1 MVAAVARSRERL
13 KARTVQAKVLS
24 NAIWNAINGS
34 SSAVV
39 AVLVPPFLT
48 RLLTPEAYGA
58 WALALQI
65 GTYVSLFGFGIQMA
79 VGRYVAFHEAR
90 EDYASRDG
98 IVATAFW
105 FLAGAS
111 VVGWLAICGVALAIE
126 RLVPNLAADLVGQT
140 QWAIVL
146 VGLALA
152 INLPSSI
159 FAAVFTGRQRSDIP
173 AKIQGLG
180 RLILAVGLVIAG
192 LSRNLAVL
200 GAVYALISIG
210 TVMGLA
216 YAWRTRTHAPTLRI
230 IHVAKRYGAELASFC
245 FSLTLWNFAMLL
257 VSGLDLPIVSRYDY
271 ASTAF
276 FAVSVTLMTL
286 VTGTLGSLANALV
299 PAVAS
304 IAEGPKDAFYALLAR
319 SSRLIMAA
327 SILAGAPL
335 IFQGR
340 AILDLWLGPEY
351 AGKAAL
357 VLTILASATILRNAM
372 LPYVAVAI
380 GLGYQRKM
388 IATPLAEGAVSVA
401 ASVILAQPFGAVG
414 VAIAKIV
421 GGASGVILML
431 VQHPLREPLQ
441 GVSRLTYL
449 RECVLPAA
457 LSIIP
462 VAVVDAL
469 VVAVLGDRFH
479 LAQLAIVSA
488 VTVASVW
495 MLAFANEDRQFAR
508 DLYHRRFRARSR
520 ATV

>member
-1 MVAAVARSRERL
+1 
-13 KARTVQAKVLS
+13 VQAKVLS

-126 RLVPNLAADLVGQT
+126 RLVPNLAAGLVGQT

-210 TVMGLA
+210 TVMGLG
-216 YAWRTRTHAPTLRI
+216 YAWRTRTHAPTI
-230 IHVAKRYGAELASFC
+230 SWAAVAARYGRELAGFC
-245 FSLTLWNFAMLL
+245 FSLTIWNFAMLL
-257 VSGLDLPIVSRYDY
+257 ISGLDLLIVGRYDY
-271 ASTAF
+271 AATPYY
-276 FAVSVTLMTL
+276 AVSATLAS
-286 VTGTLGSLANALV
+286 VINGILGSLANALV
-299 PAVAS
+299 PPIAKSYADDAHEDAMHTVESASRFILSIAVVAS
-304 IAEGPKDAFYALLAR
+304 SVFIFCAR
-319 SSRLIMAA
+319 DVA
-327 SILAGAPL
+327 
-335 IFQGR
+335 
-340 AILDLWLGPEY
+340 DLWLGKSYGHQSSIIIMVLAIATLIRSLLTPYVSAAIATGGHRTIAWTPIVEGVANVSSSVWLGSMY
-351 AGKAAL
+351 GLEGILTAKIVSAFVGIGLVLYVNPLKNVFHNYDISIYLRSALYRPLAAVLVISSFIILASYVQIRHNIDGITYMAL
-357 VLTILASATILRNAM
+357 VLL
-372 LPYVAVAI
+372 
-380 GLGYQRKM
+380 
-388 IATPLAEGAVSVA
+388 VS
-401 ASVILAQPFGAVG
+401 
-414 VAIAKIV
+414 AIACFFVALDNADRKLFIQQL
-421 GGASGVILML
+421 SK
-431 VQHPLREPLQ
+431 LRLK
-441 GVSRLTYL
+441 GTSNL
-449 RECVLPAA
+449 RGFGETP
-457 LSIIP
+457 
-462 VAVVDAL
+462 
-469 VVAVLGDRFH
+469 R
-479 LAQLAIVSA
+479 
-488 VTVASVW
+488 
-495 MLAFANEDRQFAR
+495 
-508 DLYHRRFRARSR
+508 
-520 ATV
+520 